1 MADYQFQAIKEFLHS
16 LLSDKRC
23 LVTEGN
29 VLYCEKLFTINS
41 IMNWLLVDLK
51 NSAVSIGEMK
61 EQLVYINRYLDD
73 EIDLYWDNGVLMFYE
88 KKKGDK

>member
-1 MADYQFQAIKEFLHS
+1 
-16 LLSDKRC
+16 
-23 LVTEGN
+23 
-29 VLYCEKLFTINS
+29 
-41 IMNWLLVDLK
+41 MNWLLVDLK